1 MTGPGLSTFEDF
13 PISYKDA
20 NHLGDA
26 AFFDAEVKSYSLLR
40 YNISA
45 ADKLGYSTRIIKTE
59 FYNWYPSMPY
69 LLKNENK
76 VFSMRIS
83 GTTWSVSP
91 NEAVN
96 SFESMTL
103 AQIQGSAFQQ

>member
-1 MTGPGLSTFEDF
+1 MTGPGLSTFGSSAVANTGYEDF

-45 ADKLGYSTRIIKTE
+45 ADKLGFTVQESLRPE

-69 LLKNENK
+69 LLYLKNENK
-76 VFSMRIS
+76 VFQYVYLELLGVFHQMK
-83 GTTWSVSP
+83 P
-91 NEAVN
+91 
-96 SFESMTL
+96 
-103 AQIQGSAFQQ
+103 